1 MTVQMNARVSDETGA
16 KLDRYASKRG
26 IERAALVR
34 DMLDEG
40 VAALDEGRASF
51 ERPEVPGPTD
61 FRHMAA
67 KVSELTTE
75 LERVL
80 RQNAKRDA
88 ELLKSAR
95 DDTLGVS
102 EARGAIAADVAA
114 RTRSALELI
123 HGQLVE
129 LGEALMSV
137 LADQPQLVAI
147 DAKLDGMKADTDA
160 KLAEITAL
168 AKRPRDLHR
177 YDFGFGQWTG
187 GAFAGAFAIL
197 MALSVGVFFVLAAV
211 LPDRALAVPTGNRLL
226 GGGDEA
232 ICTLVDRRY
241 GTERCKV
248 VFGGKTVTV
257 TARRPGTGMGRGR

>member
-1 MTVQMNARVSDETGA
+1 MSGQVNARLGTEDDA
-16 KLDRYASKRG
+16 KLDRRAAELGVSRGTLASKFI
-26 IERAALVR
+26 IEGLMA
-34 DMLDEG
+34 M
-40 VAALDEGRASF
+40 DEGRASF
-51 ERPEVPGPTD
+51 EPVEVPGPTD

-67 KVSELTTE
+67 KVTELTTE

-95 DDTLGVS
+95 DDTMGVS
-102 EARGAIAADVAA
+102 EARGAIAADVVAQ
-114 RTRSALELI
+114 TRSALELI
-123 HGQLVE
+123 HGRLVE
-129 LGEALMSV
+129 LGEAFMSA

-197 MALSVGVFFVLAAV
+197 MALSVGVFFVIAAV

-232 ICTLVDRRY
+232 ICKLVDRRY

>member
-1 MTVQMNARVSDETGA
+1 MTVQINVRVSDETGA
-16 KLDRYASKRG
+16 KLDRHASNRG

-67 KVSELTTE
+67 KVTELTTE

-80 RQNAKRDA
+80 RQNAKQAA
-88 ELLKSAR
+88 EFLESAR

-114 RTRSALELI
+114 QTQGALELV
-123 HGQLVE
+123 HGQLVN
-129 LGEALMSV
+129 LGEALV
-137 LADQPQLVAI
+137 AAVADQPQFAAI
-147 DAKLDGMKADTDA
+147 HAKLDGMKAGTDE
-160 KLAEITAL
+160 KLDEIAAL
-168 AKRPRDLHR
+168 GKRPRDLHR
-177 YDFGFGQWTG
+177 YDVGLGQWTG
-187 GAFAGAFAIL
+187 GALASAFVIL
-197 MALSVGVFFVLAAV
+197 MVLSMGVFFVAAAV
-211 LPDRALAVPTGNRLL
+211 LPERAVAVPTGNRLL

-232 ICTLVDRRY
+232 ICKLVDRRY
-241 GTERCKV
+241 GTERCTV